1 MGSVTTEAL
10 ATPDIT
16 ASSTDADHLL
26 SLVSASTK
34 QRAVFP
40 FRLTQLVVA
49 RFDMAVVEAVAFLNL
64 SGSPPIQTSQSADAE
79 FHVHLRRVIDRYRLE
94 CLFVADAPGRYHHA
108 IRPRGYDYSV
118 DAVHSKEMETWR
130 ADYRS
135 MHPVQQIFAASII
148 WLYRGGK
155 DHVWLRRVPCTWK
168 AAEALQ
174 VLCESGALPDWG
186 RLIFLFPGW

>member
-26 SLVSASTK
+26 SLVSASNK

-94 CLFVADAPGRYHHA
+94 CLSSRTHQADITTRSGREATIIRSTRCIPKKWKRGAPTIEACIPYSRYSQRRSSGFIVAERITFGYAEYRARGR
-108 IRPRGYDYSV
+108 
-118 DAVHSKEMETWR
+118 
-130 ADYRS
+130 
-135 MHPVQQIFAASII
+135 
-148 WLYRGGK
+148 L
-155 DHVWLRRVPCTWK
+155 LRRSKYCAK
-168 AAEALQ
+168 AAP
-174 VLCESGALPDWG
+174 SRIGGA
-186 RLIFLFPGW
+186 